1 MKVKRDIVKDRI
13 KRKRLELMVA
23 GIGFIIG
30 IGIGVWL
37 IIQMFWLGIS
47 NH

>member
-13 KRKRLELMVA
+13 RRKRLELIVA

-37 IIQMFWLGIS
+37 IIQMFVLGIS

>member
-1 MKVKRDIVKDRI
+1 MKVKRNIVEDRI
-13 KRKRLELMVA
+13 RRKRLELMIA
-23 GIGFIIG
+23 GIGYIIG

-37 IIQMFWLGIS
+37 VIKMFVLGIS